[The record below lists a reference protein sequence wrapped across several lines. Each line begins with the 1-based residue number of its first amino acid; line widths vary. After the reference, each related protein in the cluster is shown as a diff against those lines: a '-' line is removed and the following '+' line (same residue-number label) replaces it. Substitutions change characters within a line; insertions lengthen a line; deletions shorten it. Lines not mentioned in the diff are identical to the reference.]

1 MYFGRL
7 RHTVEF
13 QFIIFQKDLQLT
25 DLCAFSC
32 MFNITLHDISMCS
45 SATVTEEMIGGKRLS
60 FLLSGQYG
68 DLSFCRQSGL
78 DLSPSGTED

>member
-7 RHTVEF
+7 RHSVEF
-13 QFIIFQKDLQLT
+13 HFVIFQKDLQLT

-32 MFNITLHDISMCS
+32 IANIKVHDISVCS
-45 SATVTEEMIGGKRLS
+45 AAATVTEEKIGGKRRS

-68 DLSFCRQSGL
+68 GRCFCR
-78 DLSPSGTED
+78 

>member
-13 QFIIFQKDLQLT
+13 QFIVFQKDLHLT
-25 DLCAFSC
+25 DPCAFSC
-32 MFNITLHDISMCS
+32 MFNITLHDISVCS
-45 SATVTEEMIGGKRLS
+45 SATVTEEMIGGKKIS

-68 DLSFCRQSGL
+68 ASLFAGKVSQI
-78 DLSPSGTED
+78 

>member
-13 QFIIFQKDLQLT
+13 QFVIFQKDLQLT

-32 MFNITLHDISMCS
+32 IVNIKLHDISTCS
-45 SATVTEEMIGGKRLS
+45 SVTVTEEMIRGKRLS
-60 FLLSGQYG
+60 FLLSGQYRG
-68 DLSFCRQSGL
+68 GGGRCFCR
-78 DLSPSGTED
+78 